1 MKKTITIV
9 IILVVLGVAGY
20 FAYRQYQQRQQAAAL
35 TGLETVPAQRGDLTA
50 TVGATGVV
58 HANQSAVLT
67 WQTTGTVEQVT
78 AKVGDLVTTTQVLAV
93 LQQTTLAQNIILAQ
107 ADLIAAQ
114 RALDDL
120 YDTNLSLAQAQQT
133 LANAQKAVEDSQ
145 TKVDNLGAPAPS
157 PDVSSAQA
165 NMVLAKHQL
174 DNAQKAFEPYDNKS
188 EDNLVRAMLQNKLAT
203 AQKKYDQAVNLYNNL
218 TGKSNNTTVSVA
230 DANLSLAKA
239 QLVDAQKKV
248 DQFKAGPDPRDV
260 TTAKTRIAAAQAAL
274 NLAQITAPFSGTIT
288 DINIMPG
295 DQVTPGTAAFRLD
308 DLSRLEVD
316 VQVSEVDI
324 NRIQA
329 GQTVSLTF
337 DAIPGKEYHGKV
349 RDVAP
354 VGTTN
359 QGVVD
364 FTVTVELTD
373 ADAAVR
379 PGMTA
384 AVNVVVSQLNN
395 VLLAP
400 NRAVRVVNG
409 QRVVYVLR
417 NGQPVSVNVTLGPS
431 SDTNSQVLQGD
442 LKEGDPIVLNPPT
455 TFQQNGSPGFLRRP
469 Q

>member
-1 MKKTITIV
+1 M
-9 IILVVLGVAGY
+9 
-20 FAYRQYQQRQQAAAL
+20 
-35 TGLETVPAQRGDLTA
+35 PAQRGDLTA
-50 TVGATGVV
+50 TVGATGIV
-58 HANQSAVLT
+58 HANQSATLA
-67 WQTTGTVEQVT
+67 WQTTGTVEQVNV
-78 AKVGDLVTTTQVLAV
+78 KVGDLVTATQVLAA
-93 LQQTTLAQNIILAQ
+93 LEQTSLAQNIILAQ

-120 YDTNLSLAQAQQT
+120 YDTNLSLAQAQQA
-133 LANAQKAVEDSQ
+133 LANAQKAVDDSQ
-145 TKVDNLGAPAPS
+145 SKVDNLGAPAPS

-165 NMVLAKHQL
+165 NMVLAKNQL
-174 DNAQKAFEPYDNKS
+174 DKAQKAFEPYDNKP
-188 EDNLVRAMLQNKLAT
+188 ENDLIRAMLQNKLAT

-218 TGKSNNTTVSVA
+218 TGKANNTTVSVA
-230 DANLSLAKA
+230 DANLGLAKA
-239 QLVDAQKKV
+239 QLADALKKV
-248 DQFKAGPDPRDV
+248 GQFKAGPDPRDV

-274 NLAQITAPFSGTIT
+274 DLARIAAPFAGTIT
-288 DINIMPG
+288 NILAMPG
-295 DQVTPGTAAFRLD
+295 DQAAPGSVAFRID

-329 GQTVSLTF
+329 GQPVSLTF

-384 AVNVVVSQLNN
+384 AVNVIVSQLKN

-409 QRVVYVLR
+409 QRVVYVMR
-417 NGQPVSVNVTLGPS
+417 NGQPASVNVTLGAS
-431 SDTNSQVLQGD
+431 SDANSEVLQGD
-442 LKEGDPIVLNPPT
+442 LKEGDQIVLNPPT
-455 TFQQNGSPGFLRRP
+455 VFQQNGSPGFFGRSR
-469 Q
+469 